1 MTIEQSDMPK
11 QYRDLI
17 AGRRSIHETP
27 IDENNGASKSINTSK
42 VQGALECGM
51 LTRKVSIQ
59 GKYQPLNYC
68 SSRWTLFVRR
78 NMISVKEKLPDFW
91 NLSKRIASDL
101 RAEKFT
107 DWERLIQ
114 TTNPLLE
121 QNFIDKIDKVIPG
134 WRKIAT
140 VHDGQTAIHTLL
152 VFVTCLNL
160 PEYGQADIQT
170 RMEIEWAAVL
180 HDLDKD
186 RARND
191 AAHPFRSAAVAV
203 RIMPELGF
211 DLLPNITMTDLEAW
225 SNLARS
231 AQRQD
236 GERMVHDHSFLQ
248 EIIDG
253 IHKCW
258 GNNSPATRV
267 LKAVLLHQSLPTL
280 RDWSSAVLLTDREL
294 SYSLTLEDMDILGN
308 LIIADSD
315 SWNIFTDHR
324 FAYLVEVRA
333 SNAETR
339 RRIQKMVNK
348 NEASNA

>member
-1 MTIEQSDMPK
+1 M
-11 QYRDLI
+11 
-17 AGRRSIHETP
+17 
-27 IDENNGASKSINTSK
+27 
-42 VQGALECGM
+42 
-51 LTRKVSIQ
+51 
-59 GKYQPLNYC
+59 
-68 SSRWTLFVRR
+68 F
-78 NMISVKEKLPDFW
+78 SVKEKLPDFW
-91 NLSKRIASDL
+91 NLSKNIASDL
-101 RAEKFT
+101 RAEKFSN
-107 DWERLIQ
+107 WEPLIQ
-114 TTNPLLE
+114 KISPLLE
-121 QNFIDKIDKVIPG
+121 QSFIEKIDKVIPG

-140 VHDGQTAIHTLL
+140 LHDGQTAVHTLL
-152 VFVTCLNL
+152 VFAICLNL

-191 AAHPFRSAAVAV
+191 TAHPFRSAAVAV

-211 DLLPNITMTDLEAW
+211 DLLPNIDMADLEAW
-225 SNLARS
+225 SNLVMS

-253 IHKCW
+253 IYKCW
-258 GNNSPATRV
+258 GNNSSATRV

-280 RDWSSAVLLTDREL
+280 KEWSNTVLLTDKEL
-294 SYSLTLEDMDILGN
+294 SYSLTLEDMDILGR

-315 SWNIFTDHR
+315 SWNIFAASR
-324 FAYLVEVRA
+324 FAYLVEVRI

-339 RRIQKMVNK
+339 RRIQN
-348 NEASNA
+348 AS